1 MLIHYIIGI
10 AGPELLNSYSD
21 ERQPVGAAVV
31 ERSAFF
37 QIASNGYL
45 TIYRANDGVRAHLP
59 IWQAM
64 GILDPSKEA
73 RSKALAELSQNS
85 EQGRK
90 RRIALQNSIE
100 ATKFEYHGLGIE
112 MNQRYQSTA
121 IFQDNRDPAP
131 SLTQDPILY
140 HQATT
145 YPGARVPHAWLRTP
159 GTLKPISTIDLTGKG
174 KFTLLTSIGGEAWKE
189 AVSTVSRLVNVPM
202 SVYSIGFGQ
211 DYEDSLYEW
220 AKRREVGES
229 GCVLVRPDRVV
240 AWRCQEVTTN
250 CKEQLI
256 QVIKSI
262 LSIN

>member
-1 MLIHYIIGI
+1 
-10 AGPELLNSYSD
+10 LLNSYSD

-31 ERSAFF
+31 ERLAFI
-37 QIASNGYL
+37 QIALNNNL
-45 TIYRANDGVRAHLP
+45 TIDRANDGVRAHLP
-59 IWQAM
+59 IWQAI

-73 RSKALAELSQNS
+73 RSKALAELSQDS
-85 EQGRK
+85 EQGQK
-90 RRIALQNSIE
+90 RRVALQNAIE

-121 IFQDNRDPAP
+121 VFRDDQGPAP
-131 SLTQDPILY
+131 RLTQDPILY

-145 YPGARVPHAWLRTP
+145 YPGARVPHAWLATP
-159 GTLKPISTIDLTGKG
+159 ETLKPISTVDLTGKG
-174 KFTLLTSIGGEAWKE
+174 KFTLLTGIGGEAWKE
-189 AVSTVSRLVNVPM
+189 AASTVSRRGNVSI

-240 AWRCQEVTTN
+240 AWRCQGVTTN
-250 CKEQLI
+250 CGEQLLH
-256 QVIKSI
+256 VIKSI